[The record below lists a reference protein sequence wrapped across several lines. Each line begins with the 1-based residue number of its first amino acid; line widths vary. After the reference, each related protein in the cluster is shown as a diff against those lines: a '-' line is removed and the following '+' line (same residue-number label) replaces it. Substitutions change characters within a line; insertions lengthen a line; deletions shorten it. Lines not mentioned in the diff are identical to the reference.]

1 LRVESANVS
10 VHRGCVGHGSHHSAR
25 TEPSSS
31 CWMLPSALLLGH
43 GACRACSEMSST
55 RSTRESPRRAH
66 EHESRSDGTRATRGA
81 RSFSLPSPP
90 ALCARERLFNPEPS
104 RLDCSHHRD
113 RGASSSVVA
122 AEPRDHW
129 AAHII
134 RMGAPS
140 CDPAPTP
147 RGDAAR
153 HPWAAPR
160 CSVVLPLRRAVV
172 LSSERGRSVSI
183 GATSLMR
190 RCPLRDGA
198 VTVVRYTVGLAVVAT
213 HGGGVIVRVA

>member
-1 LRVESANVS
+1 VLAARCLRRAAREKALGVLTSTSRDQTERVQHAGRGHSACRHLQPSARESAYLI
-10 VHRGCVGHGSHHSAR
+10 R
-25 TEPSSS
+25 
-31 CWMLPSALLLGH
+31 
-43 GACRACSEMSST
+43 
-55 RSTRESPRRAH
+55 SPR
-66 EHESRSDGTRATRGA
+66 DWIV
-81 RSFSLPSPP
+81 
-90 ALCARERLFNPEPS
+90 
-104 RLDCSHHRD
+104 HHRD